1 MSVRST
7 VKAGG
12 PIPFLGDGLPLLVL
26 KMDDFVNISFK
37 RSFC

>member
-12 PIPFLGDGLPLLVL
+12 HILFLGDGLPLVL
-26 KMDDFVNISFK
+26 KIDDFVKYFI
-37 RSFC
+37 